1 MFTFIT
7 ACESKGV
14 VIISKSFAAWITL
27 GAYLL
32 FAVIF
37 GLRRRFPALSRGLS
51 AAAVGGLG
59 IFAAIKFQL
68 IVRGFRFIINGFMS
82 AAFSKYENKSFYAL
96 TEVFFYNDKYYHS
109 DYCIKLAAV
118 CVIGVMAF
126 AVCSFIVKPNVL
138 IFVCAT
144 FPLPEL
150 CLYFGLVPE
159 TFYFVI
165 LTAGWCGAAAA
176 FFIDK
181 PP

>member
-1 MFTFIT
+1 MKNFIKGKLRSHNDGAFPVSVSHGMHVETGRARTIYIIMLSVMPLLGLFGSVFTFIT

-32 FAVIF
+32 FGVIF

-96 TEVFFYNDKYYHS
+96 TEVFFYHGK
-109 DYCIKLAAV
+109 
-118 CVIGVMAF
+118 
-126 AVCSFIVKPNVL
+126 
-138 IFVCAT
+138 
-144 FPLPEL
+144 
-150 CLYFGLVPE
+150 
-159 TFYFVI
+159 
-165 LTAGWCGAAAA
+165 
-176 FFIDK
+176 
-181 PP
+181 